1 LLLPLLRA
9 FVPADFRQRALLG
22 LSKHSGGIYTNYE
35 ISRGS
40 LRGFSLGGGIYGF
53 SPTFAALPNPAWRI
67 PGFMRGDLN
76 FGYRREHWRVQVA
89 IKNINDKRYFLAQ
102 GASNR
107 VPLVP
112 RHAVAS
118 VWYSFL

>member
-1 LLLPLLRA
+1 
-9 FVPADFRQRALLG
+9 
-22 LSKHSGGIYTNYE
+22 
-35 ISRGS
+35 
-40 LRGFSLGGGIYGF
+40 
-53 SPTFAALPNPAWRI
+53 
-67 PGFMRGDLN
+67 MRGDLN